1 MGRAVKVAS
10 VLIPLPVDEAF
21 DYVVPDDMAV
31 ARGQLVTVP
40 LGPRRITG
48 VVSEVREV
56 PATNRQLKPL
66 AGMLDL
72 PPLPPATLDFLE
84 WAARWTLSPPGEMAA
99 LALKALRHAPPK
111 PPLQLVRVAGKA
123 PVRLTPSRAAVLQV
137 LDDGPAMSSAAELG
151 RAAGVSAG
159 VVKGLVDEGVITARP
174 ADRAAPFPAP
184 DPHHAPV
191 SLNPDQAEAARQ
203 IGEAAGSGQFAAFLL
218 DGVTGSGKTE
228 AYLEAAG
235 QLLVARPDAQVL
247 ILLPEI
253 ALTQA
258 VIARIASRFGAAP
271 AEWHSGLTG
280 PRRRQ
285 VWDSVAAG
293 ECRIVVGARSA
304 LFLPFPNLRLLVV
317 DEEHDASYKQEDGL
331 IYQGRDLAVARARF
345 EQAAVVLASATPS
358 LETLGNA
365 RQGRY
370 RELRLTARHGT
381 AVLPDIALV
390 DLRASPPE
398 PQTWLSPPLRTAMAE
413 TLGRGEQTLLFLNRR
428 GYAPV
433 VLCRA
438 CGHRMTAPDTDSW
451 LVEHRYTGRLVCHLT
466 GFSMPKP
473 ETCPSCGAKDSLVPV
488 GPGVERVEEEVR
500 SLFPEAR
507 TAIFSSDTTPDGRS
521 ARDLVEAMERGEI
534 DILVATQAAAKGH
547 NFPNLTL
554 VGVVDADLGLRGGDL
569 RAAERTFQLLMQATG
584 RAGRAE
590 RPGRA
595 LLQTWTPEHPVL
607 QALAAGDRDSFLA
620 TESEERRLAALPPFG
635 RLAALILSG
644 DKADAVEKAAQLLAG
659 AIPNAERLE
668 VYGPADAPLAL
679 VRGRR
684 RKRLLVRADRDVDI
698 QAFLR
703 AWLARVKLPSSVRLA
718 VDVDPYSFL

>member
-1 MGRAVKVAS
+1 MKVAS
-10 VLIPLPVDEAF
+10 VLIPLPVEEAF

-56 PATNRQLKPL
+56 PATNRRLKPV
-66 AGMLDL
+66 AGVLDL
-72 PPLPPATLDFLE
+72 SPLPLATLDFLE

-111 PPLQLVRVAGKA
+111 PPMQLIRVAGKA
-123 PVRLTPSRAAVLQV
+123 PVRLTPSRAAVLQA
-137 LDDGPAMSSAAELG
+137 LEGGPAVSSAAELG

-203 IGEAAGSGQFAAFLL
+203 IGEAAVAGQFAAFLL

-228 AYLEAAG
+228 AYLEAVG
-235 QLLVARPDAQVL
+235 QLLEVQSDAQVL

-258 VIARIASRFGAAP
+258 VISRIAARFGAAP

-285 VWDSVAAG
+285 VWDAVAAG
-293 ECRIVVGARSA
+293 DCRIVVGARSA

-345 EQAAVVLASATPS
+345 ESAAVVLASATPS

-390 DLRASPPE
+390 DLRADPPE

-413 TLGRGEQTLLFLNRR
+413 TLERGEQTLLFLNRR

-500 SLFPEAR
+500 SLFPDAR

-521 ARDLVEAMERGEI
+521 ARELVEAMERGEI

-620 TESEERRLAALPPFG
+620 TESEERRMAALPPFG

-703 AWLARVKLPSSVRLA
+703 AWLSRVKLPSSVRLA